1 MSNLHYMPCY
11 KRATITFRS
20 SSRVNVF
27 GMQQTWFPFELSG
40 RSKKTGEVSQGFS
53 RALFQDFV
61 DYYDYFTLIDIHDMN
76 TILPA
81 LFA

>member
-1 MSNLHYMPCY
+1 
-11 KRATITFRS
+11 
-20 SSRVNVF
+20 
-27 GMQQTWFPFELSG
+27 MQQTWFPFELSG
-40 RSKKTGEVSQGFS
+40 RSKKSGEISQGFS